1 MDAGA
6 AALVLGALVVGATVI
21 GFVVQRVNGRLKR
34 TVPNR
39 AAPASG
45 PAAASTSGTASDP
58 ATASVSAESS
68 TREADLTLLPV
79 GTDPGRR
86 ATLLL
91 FSTEFCAKCPATK
104 RMLDQ
109 LASQEPGVAVVE
121 VDLTSR
127 PDLARDY
134 DVRQTPTVLVLDG
147 TGARVAR
154 IGGPPRR
161 AELEAQLLE
170 LSG

>member
-1 MDAGA
+1 MDAGV

-39 AAPASG
+39 AAPAS
-45 PAAASTSGTASDP
+45 ASTPGTASDP

-68 TREADLTLLPV
+68 TSEADLTLLPV

-91 FSTEFCAKCPATK
+91 FSTEFCAKCPATR

-127 PDLARDY
+127 PDLARDH